1 MAMKL
6 GGSDDLSQAL
16 ASAGDAVLAIA
27 VLVGLGAWGGMWL
40 DEKFHTQPLLAI
52 TLSLLGMVGGLARM
66 VIKALQAEKQTSKEE
81 KSSNTD
87 QTG

>member
-1 MAMKL
+1 MKL
-6 GGSDDLSQAL
+6 GSDDLSKGL

-52 TLSLLGMVGGLARM
+52 TLSLLGMTGGLARM
-66 VIKALQAEKQTSKEE
+66 VIKALQTEKQDREE
-81 KSSNTD
+81 KSSNKD
-87 QTG
+87 QTI

>member
-1 MAMKL
+1 MKSEP
-6 GGSDDLSQAL
+6 SDLTKAL

-52 TLSLLGMVGGLARM
+52 SLSLLGMVGGLARM
-66 VIKALQAEKQTSKEE
+66 VIKALQAEKDDQEAKRSDK
-81 KSSNTD
+81 D
-87 QTG
+87 QTI

>member
-1 MAMKL
+1 MKL
-6 GGSDDLSQAL
+6 GSDDLSKGL

-52 TLSLLGMVGGLARM
+52 TLSLLGMTGGLARM
-66 VIKALQAEKQTSKEE
+66 VIKALQTEKQDREE
-81 KSSNTD
+81 KSSNKN
-87 QTG
+87 QTI